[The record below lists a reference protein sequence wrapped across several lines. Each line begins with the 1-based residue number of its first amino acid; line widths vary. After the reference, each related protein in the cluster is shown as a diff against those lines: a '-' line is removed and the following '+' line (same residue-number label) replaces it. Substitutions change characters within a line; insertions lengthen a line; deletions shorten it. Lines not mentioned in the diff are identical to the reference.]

1 MNRSSRHPVSPP
13 LLHLATRQFLGL
25 LCVLL
30 LGMAMPA
37 ARAQAAPAA
46 ATTASAVAQ
55 PLDLATAPGA
65 GEPIDVDVAH
75 RDGHSPTPP
84 TWQRG
89 SPGLRVIGL
98 DGRDSWVRFSLRNVG
113 TQAREGWVQVSK
125 PFTDRL
131 ACTVRHSDGQ
141 VQQHD
146 LGDHRPFAERPVD
159 ATDFLLPVKLAPQA
173 SAQVTCLIRNDGAV
187 VADVKFWQP
196 PRYLAHAQQQAFW
209 RAASYGALLFA
220 IVAAVC
226 MSFLNRSTLTVLLV
240 FDLLPT
246 LAGSVGME
254 GDAFRHLWPQHPG
267 LNLPPYLWILVG
279 IVAEGL
285 VFKQLIQ
292 LNLRERHMLNAM
304 MAFPVLLGIVSVFK
318 LPLHAH
324 VVPVVLGTSMVFG
337 LTLIGVCLR
346 HWRESPMPK
355 VMLAGLATEV
365 LALYVNAF
373 GLMGIEWLVPAS
385 TPFQLASLFAGLAKA
400 LMLAA
405 AMGIKAQQ
413 DRSARDELHQAFA
426 DELKDK
432 LAFELQF
439 SAMLLKDPSY
449 DAPNQRAL
457 EEAVRR
463 LAPVP
468 GVEDTQ
474 VTVWLIRLNRLTA
487 LQSAL
492 SVAATDRAVRD
503 GIGKLTH
510 WLRTRTD
517 LALINVIDQEAVA
530 ALSDQLLAFCSIGQP
545 TELHV
550 KALEAFL
557 VARQEWEGLYLAWD
571 PHVGVSTESLASA
584 QAELTSKARI
594 ALNRCT
600 PHQRVQVYDCED
612 KRREQLLHGLT
623 MDIDGAIARG
633 ELELHY
639 QPKIKLDTLETC
651 SFEALVRWRH
661 PLKGMIPPG
670 AFIAEAE
677 ATGAIHKLTLWAIR
691 EATRF
696 SLQMAAPQVRI
707 AVNISAFDLATAD
720 FVDEVAR
727 ILAEE
732 QGQASRLILEVTESV
747 AVADT
752 QTSRVALER
761 LRAMGI
767 LIALDD
773 FGTGQS
779 SLAMLEDLPIDEL
792 KIDRAL
798 VLGIDTCARKK
809 MVLQSSIELGR
820 RLGLTVTVEGVET
833 NTLVNWLLASGC
845 HVVQGFYFSRPLPP
859 VEALAWMA
867 RSPRQVLPVDVAD
880 AMVA

>member
-1 MNRSSRHPVSPP
+1 
-13 LLHLATRQFLGL
+13 
-25 LCVLL
+25 
-30 LGMAMPA
+30 
-37 ARAQAAPAA
+37 
-46 ATTASAVAQ
+46 
-55 PLDLATAPGA
+55 
-65 GEPIDVDVAH
+65 
-75 RDGHSPTPP
+75 
-84 TWQRG
+84 
-89 SPGLRVIGL
+89 
-98 DGRDSWVRFSLRNVG
+98 
-113 TQAREGWVQVSK
+113 
-125 PFTDRL
+125 
-131 ACTVRHSDGQ
+131 
-141 VQQHD
+141 
-146 LGDHRPFAERPVD
+146 
-159 ATDFLLPVKLAPQA
+159 
-173 SAQVTCLIRNDGAV
+173 V

-220 IVAAVC
+220 IVAAAC

-254 GDAFRHLWPQHPG
+254 GDAFQHLWPQHPG

-285 VFKQLIQ
+285 VFKQLI
-292 LNLRERHMLNAM
+292 LLSLREHRMLDAM
-304 MAFPVLLGIVSVFK
+304 MAVPVLLGIVSVFK

-413 DRSARDELHQAFA
+413 DRIARDALHRAYT

-449 DAPNQRAL
+449 DVPNQRAL

-463 LAPVP
+463 QAPDA
-468 GVEDTQ
+468 DTQ

-503 GIGKLTH
+503 GIGKLTR

-517 LALINVIDQEAVA
+517 LPLLDVIDQDVVA
-530 ALSDQLLAFCSIGQP
+530 ALSDQLLAFCTLGKP
-545 TELHV
+545 TEAQV

-557 VARQEWEGLYLAWD
+557 VARQAWEGLYLAWD
-571 PHVGVSTESLASA
+571 PHVGISTEGLTAA
-584 QAELTSKARI
+584 QAELTAKARI

-661 PLKGMIPPG
+661 PVKGMIPPG

-727 ILAEE
+727 IIAEE
-732 QGQASRLILEVTESV
+732 GGQASRLILEVTESV

-752 QTSRVALER
+752 QASRAALER

-798 VLGIDTCARKK
+798 VLGIDTCPRKK

-845 HVVQGFYFSRPLPP
+845 HVVQGFYFSKPLPP
-859 VEALAWMA
+859 VEAMAWMA
-867 RSPRQVLPVDVAD
+867 RSARQVLPPGEAADDTRHRVPAALVA
-880 AMVA
+880 

>member
-1 MNRSSRHPVSPP
+1 VSAQ
-13 LLHLATRQFLGL
+13 LLHQALRLLTCLMVGLATPATQ
-25 LCVLL
+25 
-30 LGMAMPA
+30 AQPTPA
-37 ARAQAAPAA
+37 ATAPLALS
-46 ATTASAVAQ
+46 TSAQ
-55 PLDLATAPGA
+55 PLDLATAPGT

-75 RDGHSPTPP
+75 PDGHNLTPP
-84 TWQRG
+84 ATWQRG

-98 DGRDSWVRFSLRNVG
+98 DGRDSWVRFSLRNSG
-113 TQAREGWVQVSK
+113 TQVRDGWVQVSK
-125 PFTDRL
+125 PFTDML
-131 ACTVRHSDGQ
+131 ACTVRTSDGQ
-141 VQQHD
+141 VQQHQ
-146 LGDHRPFAERPVD
+146 LGDHRPFAERPVN

-173 SAQVTCLIRNDGAV
+173 WAHVSCLIRNDGAV

-196 PRYLAHAQQQAFW
+196 QRYLAHADQQAFW
-209 RAASYGALLFA
+209 RTASYGALLFA
-220 IVAAVC
+220 IVAAMC

-254 GDAFRHLWPQHPG
+254 GDAFQHLWPQHPG
-267 LNLPPYLWILVG
+267 LNVPPYYWILAG

-292 LNLRERHMLNAM
+292 LNAKERRMLNAM
-304 MAFPVLLGIVSVFK
+304 MAFPMLLGIVSVFK

-324 VVPVVLGTSMVFG
+324 VVPLILATSMVFG

-413 DRSARDELHQAFA
+413 DRIARDELHQAYT

-463 LAPVP
+463 QTLATDAP
-468 GVEDTQ
+468 

-503 GIGKLTH
+503 GIGKLTR

-517 LALINVIDQEAVA
+517 LALMDVIDQNVVA
-530 ALSDQLLAFCSIGQP
+530 ALSEQLLAFCTLGTP
-545 TELHV
+545 TEAQV

-571 PHVGVSTESLASA
+571 PHVGISTESLASA
-584 QAELTSKARI
+584 QAELTAKARI

-612 KRREQLLHGLT
+612 KRRELLLQGLT

-639 QPKIKLDTLETC
+639 QPKIKLETLETC

-661 PLKGMIPPG
+661 PVKGMIPPG

-732 QGQASRLILEVTESV
+732 QGEASRLILEVTESV

-752 QTSRVALER
+752 QTSRAALER

-767 LIALDD
+767 QIALDD

-779 SLAMLEDLPIDEL
+779 SLAMLEDMPIDEL

-867 RSPRQVLPVDVAD
+867 RSPRQVLPLGVDADGALHAMPAPPAALVA
-880 AMVA
+880 